1 LYLCN
6 GRRYKMEHSK
16 PPLQLDVENIL
27 SDKNPKIRRLL
38 PGFVIRYL
46 KRIVHQDEINEI
58 LRNYAD
64 LRGAAFNDATLGYMG
79 ISYLAHGV
87 ENLPKGGRNIF
98 VSNHPLGGLDG
109 MVFMSELSKHF
120 PAIKFPVNDIL
131 MYIENY
137 SDIFLPVN
145 KVGTFGRDAARL
157 MEEAYS
163 SDYQLLNFPAGI
175 CSRKI
180 KGTITDLQWQK
191 SFIIKAVQHKRD
203 VVPCFFE
210 GRNSAFFYNL
220 ANLRTRLGLKMNI
233 EMLYLADEMFKQKGK
248 DIVVYFGEPIPW
260 ETFDGSK
267 SPKEWTAFVREKT
280 YELQKK
286 YASG

>member
-1 LYLCN
+1 
-6 GRRYKMEHSK
+6 MEQSK
-16 PPLQLDVENIL
+16 PPLQLDVEKIL
-27 SDKNPKIRRLL
+27 TDKNPKIRRIL

-46 KRIVHQDEINEI
+46 KRIVHQDDINDI

-64 LRGAAFNDATLGYMG
+64 LRGAAFNDAALGYMG
-79 ISYLAHGV
+79 VTYRAHGV
-87 ENLPKGGRNIF
+87 DNLPKGGRNIF

-109 MVFMSELSKHF
+109 LVFMSELTKHF

-137 SDIFLPVN
+137 SEIFLPVN
-145 KVGTFGRDAARL
+145 KVGSFGREAARL
-157 MEEAYS
+157 MEEAYA

-180 KGTITDLQWQK
+180 RGAITDLKWQK
-191 SFIIKAVQHKRD
+191 SFIVKAVQHKRD

-220 ANLRTRLGLKMNI
+220 ANIRTRIGLKMNI

-260 ETFDGSK
+260 QTFDKSK
-267 SPKEWTAFVREKT
+267 TPEEWTDFVRQKT
-280 YELQKK
+280 YDLRKK

>member
-1 LYLCN
+1 
-6 GRRYKMEHSK
+6 MEQSK
-16 PPLQLDVENIL
+16 PPLQLDVEKIL
-27 SDKNPKIRRLL
+27 TDKNPKIRRIL

-46 KRIVHQDEINEI
+46 KRIVHQDDINDI

-64 LRGAAFNDATLGYMG
+64 LRGAAFNDAALGYMG
-79 ISYLAHGV
+79 VTYRAHGV
-87 ENLPKGGRNIF
+87 DNLPKGGRNIF

-109 MVFMSELSKHF
+109 LVFMSELTKHF

-137 SDIFLPVN
+137 SEIFLPVN
-145 KVGTFGRDAARL
+145 KVGSFGREAARL
-157 MEEAYS
+157 MEEAYA

-180 KGTITDLQWQK
+180 RGAITDLKWQK
-191 SFIIKAVQHKRD
+191 SFIVKAVQHKRD

-220 ANLRTRLGLKMNI
+220 ANIRTRIGLKMNI

-248 DIVVYFGEPIPW
+248 DIVVYLGEPIPW
-260 ETFDGSK
+260 QTFDKSK
-267 SPKEWTAFVREKT
+267 TPEEWTDFVRQKT
-280 YELQKK
+280 YDLRKK

>member
-1 LYLCN
+1 
-6 GRRYKMEHSK
+6 MEDPK
-16 PPLQLDVENIL
+16 PPLQLDVEKIL
-27 SDKNPKIRRLL
+27 TDKNPKIGRLL
-38 PGFVIRYL
+38 PGFIIRYL
-46 KRIVHQDEINEI
+46 KRIVHQDELNEI

-64 LRGAAFNDATLGYMG
+64 LRGAAFNDAALGFMG
-79 ISYLAHGV
+79 VTYRAHGV
-87 ENLPKGGRNIF
+87 GNLPKGGRNIF

-109 MVFMSELSKHF
+109 LVFMSELTKHF

-145 KVGTFGRDAARL
+145 KVGSFGREAARL
-157 MEEAYS
+157 MEEAYA

-180 KGTITDLQWQK
+180 KGNITDLRWQK
-191 SFIIKAVQHKRD
+191 SFIVKAVQHKRD

-220 ANLRTRLGLKMNI
+220 ANFRTRIGLKMNI

-260 ETFDGSK
+260 QKFDKSK
-267 SPKEWTAFVREKT
+267 SPEEWTAFVRQKT
-280 YELQKK
+280 YELKKK

>member
-1 LYLCN
+1 
-6 GRRYKMEHSK
+6 MEQSK

-248 DIVVYFGEPIPW
+248 DIVVYFGKPIPW
-260 ETFDGSK
+260 QTFDGSK
-267 SPKEWTAFVREKT
+267 SPKEWTAYVREKT

>member
-1 LYLCN
+1 
-6 GRRYKMEHSK
+6 
-16 PPLQLDVENIL
+16 
-27 SDKNPKIRRLL
+27 
-38 PGFVIRYL
+38 
-46 KRIVHQDEINEI
+46 
-58 LRNYAD
+58 
-64 LRGAAFNDATLGYMG
+64 
-79 ISYLAHGV
+79 
-87 ENLPKGGRNIF
+87 
-98 VSNHPLGGLDG
+98 
-109 MVFMSELSKHF
+109 MSELSKHF

-267 SPKEWTAFVREKT
+267 SPKEWTAFIREKT